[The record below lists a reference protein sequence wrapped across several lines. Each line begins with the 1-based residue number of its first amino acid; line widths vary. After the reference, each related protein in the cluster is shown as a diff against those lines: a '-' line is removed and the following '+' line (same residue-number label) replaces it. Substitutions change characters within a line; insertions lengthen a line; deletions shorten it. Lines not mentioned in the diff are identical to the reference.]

1 MLLAK
6 HDFRRAPRAIRRR
19 SGVRCV
25 PLISLLV
32 TLMLLTGGCFP
43 QALSF
48 SFPKNVS
55 PGTANYDS
63 DVPVAWFDL
72 ALTLIQETEGFSPPV
87 ASRALGYLG
96 VTLYETVQPGM
107 PGYRSL
113 VGQLNE
119 LEGVPRVARGAGY
132 HWPAAANA
140 ALADMM
146 RNLFPTASPANLAA
160 IDALEE
166 QFAQSF
172 IAEVNPPSYQRSVD
186 WGRSVADAIF
196 AWSLTDGGHEGYLRN
211 FPPDY
216 TPPVGPGLWVS
227 TPPGYGAAM
236 QPTWGEN
243 RPFALSGGDA
253 CPAPPPPAYSEAP
266 DSAFYAEALE
276 VYEAGLNRSPEEL
289 AIALFWSDDP
299 GHTPTPSGHWLSIL
313 NQVLVHEEATLDVA
327 AEAYAKLGIAM
338 ADAFITC
345 WNTKF
350 AYNVVRPISYIQ
362 TVIDPGWNTPDLT
375 DPVMTPPFP
384 EYTSGHSVQSGAAAT
399 VLTGLFGDNYAFI
412 DTTHEARGLSSRSFQ
427 SFYAAADEAAISRL
441 YGGIHYRSAIELGL
455 EQGKCVGERV
465 LELRFK

>member
-1 MLLAK
+1 
-6 HDFRRAPRAIRRR
+6 
-19 SGVRCV
+19 
-25 PLISLLV
+25 
-32 TLMLLTGGCFP
+32 
-43 QALSF
+43 
-48 SFPKNVS
+48 
-55 PGTANYDS
+55 
-63 DVPVAWFDL
+63 
-72 ALTLIQETEGFSPPV
+72 
-87 ASRALGYLG
+87 
-96 VTLYETVQPGM
+96 
-107 PGYRSL
+107 
-113 VGQLNE
+113 
-119 LEGVPRVARGAGY
+119 
-132 HWPAAANA
+132 
-140 ALADMM
+140 
-146 RNLFPTASPANLAA
+146 
-160 IDALEE
+160 
-166 QFAQSF
+166 
-172 IAEVNPPSYQRSVD
+172 
-186 WGRSVADAIF
+186 
-196 AWSLTDGGHEGYLRN
+196 
-211 FPPDY
+211 
-216 TPPVGPGLWVS
+216 
-227 TPPGYGAAM
+227 
-236 QPTWGEN
+236 
-243 RPFALSGGDA
+243 
-253 CPAPPPPAYSEAP
+253 
-266 DSAFYAEALE
+266 
-276 VYEAGLNRSPEEL
+276 L